1 MADLLFSL
9 LLIVINTLKMK
20 TIVKNIFTG
29 VMFLGT
35 VALVNGQFLA
45 ASDTSES
52 SVRKY
57 QGIINSNKDLV
68 EFIEQLLIQKGLPK
82 HLRNL
87 ALIESHFDKNITSGA
102 GAVGVWQ
109 LMTAHANQYGLA
121 GHQRTDVYK
130 STKTAVISLANL
142 YKKYNNWVTVV
153 AAYNCGEGNVAKAM
167 QAAGSS
173 QYHEFYKYLPA
184 ETINHVKKY
193 LNACYATGEL
203 QSVLGNYNS
212 SRINK
217 VFFEEGGNRKA
228 TTEAL
233 SETEINAGF
242 NLKVIADELDVD
254 VNKILAWNP
263 GITEELQ
270 RKGES
275 TFYLP
280 TDLMPDF
287 LLRKNKILTKSIKEG
302 IGSGVQP

>member
-1 MADLLFSL
+1 M
-9 LLIVINTLKMK
+9 INNCKMK
-20 TIVKNIFTG
+20 TIIRNIFTG
-29 VMFLGT
+29 VMLLGT
-35 VALVNGQFLA
+35 VVLVNGQFLA

-52 SVRKY
+52 SVKRY

-68 EFIEQLLIQKGLPK
+68 EFIEQLLLQKGLPK

-87 ALIESHFDKNITSGA
+87 ALIESHFNKNITSGA
-102 GAVGVWQ
+102 GAVGIWQ
-109 LMTAHANQYGLA
+109 LMTAHANQYGLTE
-121 GHQRTDVYK
+121 QNRTDVYK
-130 STKTAVISLANL
+130 STKTAVVSLANL

-153 AAYNCGEGNVAKAM
+153 AAYNCGEGNIAKAM

-173 QYHEFYKYLPA
+173 QYHEFSQYLPA

-203 QSVLGNYNS
+203 QSVLNNYNS

-217 VFFEEGGNRKA
+217 VFFEDGNRKMTA
-228 TTEAL
+228 AAL

-242 NLKVIADELDVD
+242 NLNIVADELKVGVD
-254 VNKILAWNP
+254 EILAWNP
-263 GITEELQ
+263 GIVEELQ

-275 TFYLP
+275 PFYLP

-287 LLRKNKILTKSIKEG
+287 LLRKNKILTKSIKAG
-302 IGSGVQP
+302 AGLQQ